1 MAEYRRRSDGLLV
14 DSVHALKTAS
24 PNVSFPDDLKEAT
37 LNGVGWDVVQ
47 EEAKPTTTVYQQ
59 AVRNGAVQDDIGR
72 WKQSYE
78 LKTLDKT
85 TVDNEKAIEIR
96 NERDLLLKET
106 DWTQSRDVTLS
117 NDADYKTYRENLRN
131 LPTQS
136 GFPHNVVWPT
146 KP

>member
-47 EEAKPTTTVYQQ
+47 EESKPTTTVYQQ

-85 TVDNEKAIEIR
+85 TVR
-96 NERDLLLKET
+96 
-106 DWTQSRDVTLS
+106 
-117 NDADYKTYRENLRN
+117 KTSFVL
-131 LPTQS
+131 
-136 GFPHNVVWPT
+136 
-146 KP
+146 